1 MSNLG
6 DTVIKFLGEKIKQR
20 YVVEAHDLFEL
31 FLNMGIIEDQDLLN
45 MVLEHL
51 ESRNIDV
58 NFRDN
63 QSDLYEKY
71 KRIERVY
78 KFMKTTNINKEKVL
92 TMMNKVDTIKPKL
105 DTSWM
110 EQYRAQN
117 DEEPESEELK
127 TATPIEINP
136 DLANLQ
142 QRIVEES
149 TNRIISELN
158 QMSDEQRFEHAM
170 NRINE
175 LQNIINNNQ

>member
-31 FLNMGIIEDQDLLN
+31 FLNMGILEDQDSLN
-45 MVLEHL
+45 MVLEYL
-51 ESRNIDV
+51 DSKNVDV

-63 QSDLYEKY
+63 QSEYYEKY

-110 EQYRAQN
+110 ERYRTVN
-117 DEEPESEELK
+117 DEEPESKEPM
-127 TATPIEINP
+127 TATPFEINP
-136 DLANLQ
+136 DLENLQ
-142 QRIVEES
+142 QRIIDES
-149 TNRIISELN
+149 TNRIINELS
-158 QMSDEQRFEHAM
+158 QMSDEERLQQAM
-170 NRINE
+170 ESLNE
-175 LQNIINNNQ
+175 LHNIINNNQ

>member
-1 MSNLG
+1 MKNLG
-6 DTVIKFLGEKIKQR
+6 DVVVKLLGEKIKQR

-31 FLNMGIIEDQDLLN
+31 FLNMGILEDQDSLN
-45 MVLEHL
+45 IVLERL
-51 ESRNIDV
+51 ESKNVDV

-63 QSDLYEKY
+63 QSDYYEKY

-110 EQYRAQN
+110 ERYRAQN
-117 DEEPESEELK
+117 DEEPESEEPV

-149 TNRIISELN
+149 TNKIISELN
-158 QMSDEQRFEHAM
+158 QISDEERLEHAM
-170 NRINE
+170 ERLNE
-175 LQNIINNNQ
+175 LNNIINNNQ

>member
-6 DTVIKFLGEKIKQR
+6 DTVLKFLREKIKQR

-31 FLNMGIIEDQDLLN
+31 FLNMGILEDQDSLN

-51 ESRNIDV
+51 ESKNVDI
-58 NFRDN
+58 NFKDN
-63 QSDLYEKY
+63 QSYYYEKY
-71 KRIERVY
+71 KRIEKIY
-78 KFMKTTNINKEKVL
+78 KFMKTTNINKDKVL

-110 EQYRAQN
+110 ERYRSVD
-117 DEEPESEELK
+117 DEEPNSEEPK

-136 DLANLQ
+136 DLVNLQ
-142 QRIVEES
+142 QRIDEE
-149 TNRIISELN
+149 TKNRLISEMN
-158 QMSDEQRFEHAM
+158 QMSDEQRLEHAM
-170 NRINE
+170 DRINE